1 MTLRFSYGHYH
12 DFEALA
18 EQMADAQPNDHYPM
32 TSQKRMA
39 ATRLEASARLG
50 ECDRQQLRIDL
61 VDIAQRVVAGDSY
74 AWPRL
79 GGRGK

>member
-1 MTLRFSYGHYH
+1 MHFHVGRPPDD

-18 EQMADAQPNDHYPM
+18 EQMAEAQPDDRYPM

-39 ATRLEASARLG
+39 ATLLEASARLG
-50 ECDRQQLRIDL
+50 EQDRQRLRIDL
-61 VDIAQRVVAGDSY
+61 VDMAIRIVEGDSY

-79 GGRGK
+79 KAD